1 MCVCLLGAIV
11 TSFLPETIGAK
22 LPDTVK
28 VKLSDLLLIH
38 KIKIKMFSFQDSN
51 LFGRSDDYLSFKPLR
66 QQKPTN
72 KTQLHW
78 EKFQMVERIQNT
90 SLVLLDLEYQIW

>member
-1 MCVCLLGAIV
+1 MFVCLLGAIA
-11 TSFLPETIGAK
+11 TSFLPETFGAK
-22 LPDTVK
+22 LPDTVKVKLSNIFSISQYLNISISSQYLPDTVK

-66 QQKPTN
+66 Q
-72 KTQLHW
+72 
-78 EKFQMVERIQNT
+78 
-90 SLVLLDLEYQIW
+90 

>member
-1 MCVCLLGAIV
+1 MFVCLLGAIA

-22 LPDTVK
+22 LTDTVK
-28 VKLSDLLLIH
+28 VSDLLLIH

-66 QQKPTN
+66 Q
-72 KTQLHW
+72 
-78 EKFQMVERIQNT
+78 
-90 SLVLLDLEYQIW
+90 

>member
-1 MCVCLLGAIV
+1 MFVCLLGAIA
-11 TSFLPETIGAK
+11 TFFLPETIGAK

-38 KIKIKMFSFQDSN
+38 KIKIKMFSLKDSN

-66 QQKPTN
+66 Q
-72 KTQLHW
+72 
-78 EKFQMVERIQNT
+78 
-90 SLVLLDLEYQIW
+90 